1 MSSAQ
6 QAVSKAPPV
15 KPSSLILALIAGMIL
30 GTAAHQFPDAPMVSE
45 IAKHILPP
53 VGQIFLRLIFMIVV
67 PVVFSAIV
75 LGIYELAEGQQFGKI
90 ARRTLSW
97 TVILSGISVAVGV
110 TLVNLVQPGHIVSID
125 MGIAGQ
131 AKDTLSSISASAA
144 AGKSFGQALVDIIPR
159 NPLEAAVKA
168 LDGEMLS
175 LMFFALAFGFALY
188 QTTGRPRTVHAI
200 LKELFDVC
208 LYLMRYA
215 MKLAPLAVFA
225 LTFGSFYRSGL
236 ELLAPLGAYVAVVI
250 GGLLIQMLLV
260 YGGALKIFSR
270 HSPVGFFRQCQ
281 SLMLYAFATASSNAS
296 LPQSLETAEQRLK
309 LPPRI
314 ARFVL
319 TVGATAN
326 QNGTAL
332 FEGVTVLFLAQLT
345 GVNLDLSQQ
354 MQVVGMSIL
363 AGVGTAGVPGGSLPL
378 VMVLLQQLGIPPES
392 LGLILGL
399 DRLLDMCRT
408 VVNVVGDLAIATLV
422 SSGDVASSDA

>member
-1 MSSAQ
+1 MTTASPET
-6 QAVSKAPPV
+6 KAPPV
-15 KPSSLILALIAGMIL
+15 KPSALIVSLIAGMIL
-30 GTAAHQFPDAPMVSE
+30 GSIAHQAPDVPLIKALATHV
-45 IAKHILPP
+45 LPP

-75 LGIYELAEGQQFGKI
+75 LGIYELAEGQQFGGV
-90 ARRTLSW
+90 ARRTLVW
-97 TVILSGISVAVGV
+97 TLILSGISVAVGV
-110 TLVNLVQPGHIVSID
+110 TLVNVFQPGRIVSID
-125 MGIAGQ
+125 MGIASQ
-131 AKDTLSSISASAA
+131 SKDTLASIAANAS

-188 QTTGRPRTVHAI
+188 QTTGQPRTVHGI

-215 MKLAPLAVFA
+215 LKLAPFAVFA

-250 GGLLIQMLLV
+250 GGLLVQMVVV
-260 YGGALKIFSR
+260 YGSALRVFTGR
-270 HSPVGFFRQCQ
+270 SPWQFFQ
-281 SLMLYAFATASSNAS
+281 SCREVMLYAFATASSNAS
-296 LPQSLETAEQRLK
+296 LPQSLETAEHKLK
-309 LPPRI
+309 LPPHI
-314 ARFVL
+314 SRFVL

-378 VMVLLQQLGIPPES
+378 VMVLLKQLNIPPES

-408 VVNVVGDLAIATLV
+408 TVNVTGDLTIAALV
-422 SSGDVASSDA
+422 SDGECDA